1 MAFDN
6 LKLDKLPRKYQWL
19 LAAVLGIGLSLAGY
33 SFLLSDLFAQRSKLK
48 NDIEALQKA
57 VAQASGVEARL
68 GQFKAELAALDAH
81 LENLRR
87 ILPSQKETPDVL
99 RSVQLMAAESNL
111 KITKF
116 APQPVLARSFYSDWP
131 IAMEVEGSYNALGEF
146 FEKIGRFRRIV
157 NVDNINV
164 KGIEGSLDSSR
175 TLTSHCTATT
185 FVFRN
190 DQPASAGK

>member
-6 LKLDKLPRKYQWL
+6 LKLDKLPRKYQWVL
-19 LAAVLGIGLSLAGY
+19 LAVLAAGLGLAGY
-33 SFLLSDLFAQRSKLK
+33 SLWISDLVAERARLQ
-48 NDIEALQKA
+48 NDIAVLEKA
-57 VAQASGVEARL
+57 VAQASDVESKL
-68 GQFKAELAALDAH
+68 DKFKAELAALDIQ
-81 LENLRR
+81 LDELRR

-111 KITKF
+111 KIIKF
-116 APQPVLARSFYSDWP
+116 APQPVMSRSFYSDWP
-131 IAMEVEGSYNALGEF
+131 IAMDVEGSYNALGEF

-164 KGIEGSLDSSR
+164 KGIDGSLDPSR

-185 FVFRN
+185 FVYRN
-190 DQPASAGK
+190 EQPAVAGK

>member
-6 LKLDKLPRKYQWL
+6 LKLDKLPRKYQL
-19 LAAVLGIGLSLAGY
+19 LLVAVLGIGLSLAGY
-33 SFLLSDLFAQRSKLK
+33 SFLLSDLFAQRGKLSG
-48 NDIEALQKA
+48 DIEALEKS

-81 LENLRR
+81 LGDLRR

-185 FVFRN
+185 FVFRE